1 MDNPMR
7 IKFEDIDLE
16 STEGQLLLCA
26 CALHTG
32 SISMEILDNFLEK
45 LSETHNE
52 LCFLREL
59 DEVTDSIV
67 NNNKK
72 Q

>member
-32 SISMEILDNFLEK
+32 SVSMEMLNSFLEQ

-52 LCFLREL
+52 LCFLKEV
-59 DEVTDSIV
+59 DEVIDSIE
-67 NNNKK
+67 NNNK
-72 Q
+72 